1 MEKGSPTKSEGVRIR
16 DGRRYAPP
24 MAVVRD
30 YGIPRYR
37 VFEMLK
43 NKEIRSTTISRKNS
57 KRHLR
62 LIDLDSLESYLDRF
76 ATEAKREE
84 HATPT
89 GGGK

>member
-1 MEKGSPTKSEGVRIR
+1 
-16 DGRRYAPP
+16 

-43 NKEIRSTTISRKNS
+43 NGEIRSTAIARKGS

-62 LIDLDSLESYLDRF
+62 LIDLDSLESFLNRF
-76 ATEAKREE
+76 ATEATTEQL
-84 HATPT
+84 
-89 GGGK
+89 